1 MKFILR
7 DLLWLIVVA
16 SLAAGWY
23 AHSRQAAQT
32 IEAQAQKIAQQ
43 AAEIAS
49 RDSDL
54 DRAARQER
62 QLRTQ
67 LRLRGAPVELFPSP

>member
-1 MKFILR
+1 MKFLLR
-7 DLLWLIVVA
+7 DLLWLIAVV
-16 SLAAGWY
+16 SVAAGWY
-23 AHSRQAAQT
+23 ASSRKAAQT
-32 IEAQAQKIAQQ
+32 IDAQAKTIDQQ
-43 AAEIAS
+43 QAEIAS
-49 RDSDL
+49 RDADL